1 MENTR
6 KIKTL
11 SGQEVEV
18 VSNPKSSIISSE
30 DFLPM
35 IQRFQ
40 EIEEKNK
47 CLRVKFLDWL
57 SNQLLDWS
65 NQVHVVASNIKSP
78 CVIKVEPRTRE
89 DSKNYKDNKELQRM
103 EKFLEEER
111 ADNVKLRNEMQQ
123 LKKQKENQ

>member
-6 KIKTL
+6 KIRTL

-18 VSNPKSSIISSE
+18 LSNPSSSVISSNISSTISRE

-57 SNQLLDWS
+57 SNTLLDWS
-65 NQVHVVASNIKSP
+65 NQVHVVASNIDSP
-78 CVIKVEPRTRE
+78 CVIKVAPRTRE
-89 DSKNYKDNKELQRM
+89 DSNNYKVNKELQH
-103 EKFLEEER
+103 KEEIIEE
-111 ADNVKLRNEMQQ
+111 LRNVILQ
-123 LKKQKENQ
+123 LEKENQ

>member
-57 SNQLLDWS
+57 SNKLLDWS